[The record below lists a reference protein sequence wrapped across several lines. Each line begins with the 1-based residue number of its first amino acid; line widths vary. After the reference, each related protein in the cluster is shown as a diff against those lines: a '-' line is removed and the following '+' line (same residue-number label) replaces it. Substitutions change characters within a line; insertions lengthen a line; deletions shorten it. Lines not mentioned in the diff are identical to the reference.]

1 MRTRRLWSSEA
12 WSRQARAGRWPF
24 LFAEIALY
32 DFVVLAA
39 TGVYLAVFFHP
50 AMTQVTY
57 HGSYGP
63 LRGVPVSQA
72 YESALHISFDLR
84 GGLLMRQIHH
94 WAALIFVAAVCL
106 QLLQLFFTAAFRRP
120 RRLHWLIWVTLLPL
134 GMVAGWTGTILPDDM
149 LSGGSLALLQAVLQS
164 IPVVGT
170 HLMLWVF
177 GGGVPG
183 HQIIPRLYW
192 LHVLV
197 LPAVM
202 IGLLVLA
209 RGLAR
214 RTGLTGRPG
223 PLGSGQRRSGWR
235 DSGSPGSGWR
245 GSGWRGWVQ
254 NPAAATS
261 LAMFFATCAVL
272 TLLGTVA
279 QIDPIWS
286 IGPYQPGATTSG
298 AVPDWYM
305 GFLDGALRVMPGWE
319 VMVAGHPL
327 TLAVLVPA
335 LIVPGAFFTLL
346 AAYPILEGRLTGDQG
361 LHLLPDRPRDAATR
375 TAVGVA
381 GITFYGVLWAAA
393 ANDQIAYHLHVDL
406 YTVTWVFRVAVF
418 AGPLLAFALT
428 RRICLG
434 LSGREREEAEHGHE
448 TGRIVMSPDGGF
460 SEIIEPVPRPRQQLE
475 DRRPAAR

>member
-12 WSRQARAGRWPF
+12 WSRQARTGRWPF

-50 AMTQVTY
+50 AMTRVTY

-72 YESALHISFDLR
+72 YESALHISFDVR

-202 IGLLVLA
+202 IGLLVVG

-214 RTGLTGRPG
+214 RNGLTGRPG
-223 PLGSGQRRSGWR
+223 PLGSGQRRPGWR
-235 DSGSPGSGWR
+235 DSGWPGSGWR

-261 LAMFFATCAVL
+261 LAMFCATCAVL

-361 LHLLPDRPRDAATR
+361 VHLLLDRPRDAATR

-393 ANDQIAYHLHVDL
+393 ANDQIAYHLHIGL

-418 AGPLLAFALT
+418 AGPVLAFVLT
-428 RRICLG
+428 RRICRG
-434 LSGREREEAEHGHE
+434 LSAREREEAEHGHE

-460 SEIIEPVPRPRQQLE
+460 SEISEPVPRPRQQLE

>member
-32 DFVVLAA
+32 DFVVLAV

-57 HGSYGP
+57 HGSYGL

-72 YESALHISFDLR
+72 YESALHISFDVR

-177 GGGVPG
+177 GGDVPG

-197 LPAVM
+197 LPVVM
-202 IGLLVLA
+202 IGLLVLG
-209 RGLAR
+209 RRLAR
-214 RTGLTGRPG
+214 RTGLNRQPRPH
-223 PLGSGQRRSGWR
+223 GSGQHGSGSRRSGW
-235 DSGSPGSGWR
+235 PGSGWR
-245 GSGWRGWVQ
+245 GSGWRGLVR
-254 NPAAATS
+254 NPAVATS

-305 GFLDGALRVMPGWE
+305 GFLDSALRVMPGWE

-335 LIVPGAFFTLL
+335 LVVPGAFFTLL
-346 AAYPILEGRLTGDQG
+346 AVYPVLEGRLTGDQG

-393 ANDQIAYHLHVDL
+393 ANDQIAYHFHVDL

-434 LSGREREEAEHGHE
+434 LSSREREEAEHGHE
-448 TGRIVMSPDGGF
+448 TGRIVMSPEGGF
-460 SEIIEPVPRPRQQLE
+460 SEIIEPVPRPRQQLD